1 MRNSC
6 VNTTVPNAMSEK
18 EFAEMQK
25 KIDQGILLAQE
36 RLIQRAQHD
45 NETLVVVRDGQVVE
59 VKPEEL

>member
-1 MRNSC
+1 
-6 VNTTVPNAMSEK
+6 MSEK

>member
-1 MRNSC
+1 MKNSS

-18 EFAEMQK
+18 EFTEMQK